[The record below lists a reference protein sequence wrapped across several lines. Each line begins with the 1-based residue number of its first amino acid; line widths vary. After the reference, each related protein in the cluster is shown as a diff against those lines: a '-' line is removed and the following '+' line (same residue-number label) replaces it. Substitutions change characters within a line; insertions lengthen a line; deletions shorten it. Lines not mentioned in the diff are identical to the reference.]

1 MSDKPELPPGW
12 KWDPEGVGADQ
23 YEASAGPTEETMQRV
38 IQEVVD
44 EAWAIYRKR
53 WAEAL
58 AEGEKAG
65 IRKGLEMARDLTC
78 PRCADLEH
86 NPLGTGAY
94 ADRHVF
100 AGDVLGYCVATEI
113 RRALKGETP

>member
-1 MSDKPELPPGW
+1 
-12 KWDPEGVGADQ
+12 
-23 YEASAGPTEETMQRV
+23 MQRV

-78 PRCADLEH
+78 PRCADREH

-113 RRALKGETP
+113 RRAMEDESP